1 MVSRGDSD
9 SDGQLQC
16 CFKSNRSMKIPN
28 RAHCEHRCLCVRA
41 TNRPLDRVRTQR
53 TKILYLL
60 PARRSYAAL
69 GFHSTRHQAFAIL
82 LPSNPNGAHPFYDVW
97 MKMGEGGWSQPRNE
111 YSCNIRVGCIRQN
124 LADGANPIFSV
135 PHPSVSVSFPCP
147 ALELHRLHCRRRV
160 VPLLVLSPPASSASS
175 AVVPGAAPPSTSL
188 HRRRPPP
195 CPDAL
200 CSYSSCWGAS
210 AGASGAPARGHGAG
224 RASAREHGGPGRR
237 RSARAR
243 RAARAAADRGGGG
256 PRRAP

>member
-1 MVSRGDSD
+1 MFSQTGKRKPWIEAKKE
-9 SDGQLQC
+9 
-16 CFKSNRSMKIPN
+16 KS
-28 RAHCEHRCLCVRA
+28 CTVCLVGWWS
-41 TNRPLDRVRTQR
+41 P
-53 TKILYLL
+53 
-60 PARRSYAAL
+60 
-69 GFHSTRHQAFAIL
+69 TRME
-82 LPSNPNGAHPFYDVW
+82 PTPFYDVW
-97 MKMGEGGWSQPRNE
+97 MRVREVGANLETE
-111 YSCNIRVGCIRQN
+111 YSCNMRVGCIRQN

-175 AVVPGAAPPSTSL
+175 AAVPGAAPPSTSL

-237 RSARAR
+237 RSAAGSVSGARPRAG
-243 RAARAAADRGGGG
+243 AAEVRGGLG
-256 PRRAP
+256 